1 MAKRKKIIPEEAI
14 PEFEVAI
21 NSMPKDSQIFIDKSM
36 EISDYITSILE
47 KRNLMQKDLAQKMGK
62 TEAEISKLLSGLHNF
77 TLRSIAKI
85 EAALGTPIISVPPIN
100 KFEFKESNFRIVT
113 YHVFTKNETESTTSI
128 RYGKSNV
135 LPITGKYC
143 KNEQAA
149 I

>member
-14 PEFEVAI
+14 PEFELAI
-21 NSMPKDSQIFIDKSM
+21 NSMPKDTRFGKETDIFKDSQIFIDKSM

-85 EAALGTPIISVPPIN
+85 EAAFKKYIPSVPFEY
-100 KFEFKESNFRIVT
+100 KFADTEFAEKFAAEERIGT
-113 YHVFTKNETESTTSI
+113 LATFF
-128 RYGKSNV
+128 
-135 LPITGKYC
+135 
-143 KNEQAA
+143 AA
-149 I
+149 